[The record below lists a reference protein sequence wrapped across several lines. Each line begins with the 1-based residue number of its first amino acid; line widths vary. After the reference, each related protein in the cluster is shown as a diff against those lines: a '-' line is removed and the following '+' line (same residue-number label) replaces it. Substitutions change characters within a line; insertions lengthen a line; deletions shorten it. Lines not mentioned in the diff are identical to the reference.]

1 LATALFGE
9 GRDRWSLVREK
20 PTHEVNVDSLPCKIG
35 FPTEHGGSSWEYQKK
50 NQMNSESTAPPPPPP
65 PVPWWRTTTVLE
77 RSFYQ
82 PLDPNSSSSKPLSE
96 IWLHEDCGNRQ
107 SAEHDFGRY
116 VIQEHSIPGGIGEL
130 LKVRIEISEEG
141 FLLRRPSLDIKS
153 FYPEGFLPFP
163 LEEEAVGRSL
173 TLTWEG
179 ANLTLSKE
187 RLAEVGAQLVQEIT
201 AQHAALS
208 LKCGCYK

>member
-20 PTHEVNVDSLPCKIG
+20 PTHEVNVDFYPCNIG
-35 FPTEHGGSSWEYQKK
+35 FPTEHGGNWEYQKK
-50 NQMNSESTAPPPPPP
+50 NQMNSEPTAPPPPP
-65 PVPWWRTTTVLE
+65 PVPWWRTTKVLE

-82 PLDPNSSSSKPLSE
+82 PLDPNSSGSKPLSE
-96 IWLHEDCGNRQ
+96 IWLHEYCGNRQ

-153 FYPEGFLPFP
+153 FYPEGFVPFP

-187 RLAEVGAQLVQEIT
+187 RLAEVGAQLVEEIT